1 MVVTAI
7 AIFVIWSLVITPPP
21 PPPLLSE
28 NQFSKRIEHEIDSLG
43 KWPDSKFCKDFY
55 NEVAYH
61 IDDYYNNKR
70 LGQTPSENEQW
81 KENLTKNL
89 YSAYTGKFVNQAF
102 YVFGRSEWKIEDLKF
117 IRSEYQ
123 TLRKSKLLEKGSP
136 VDTKFAEIQTI
147 LRKYD
152 EIAGFI
158 SGSKSFSFSVFGL
171 SDRFPVSVAQG
182 KLSQARIYLS
192 SPYASVNHCAR
203 LHDGLKDIPQTLFRA
218 HVRYLD
224 KKITHWSG
232 MYKHYNSHSD
242 YVNNLHKP
250 LKEEI
255 DALDNDIYSVNNFDR
270 EYENLS
276 RKWSADNAKAY
287 NYKYDD

>member
-1 MVVTAI
+1 
-7 AIFVIWSLVITPPP
+7 LVKPPSPPP
-21 PPPLLSE
+21 PPPPG
-28 NQFSKRIEHEIDSLG
+28 NQFTKRIEQEIDSLG

-55 NEVAYH
+55 DEVAYH
-61 IDDYYNNKR
+61 IDNYYNDGR
-70 LGQTPSENEQW
+70 LGQTASENEQW

-102 YVFGRSEWKIEDLKF
+102 YVFDRSEWKIDDLKF

-136 VDTKFAEIQTI
+136 VDKKFMEIQTI
-147 LRKYD
+147 LSKYD

-158 SGSKSFSFSVFGL
+158 SGCKRFSYSAFGL
-171 SDRFPVSVAQG
+171 SDRFPISTAQG

-192 SPYASVNHCAR
+192 SPYASVNHCSR
-203 LHDGLKDIPQTLFRA
+203 LHDGLNDIPQTLFRA

-232 MYKHYNSHSD
+232 MFKHYNSHSD

-255 DALDNDIYSVNNFDR
+255 DALDNDIYSVNNFNSEHNR
-270 EYENLS
+270 LS
-276 RKWSADNAKAY
+276 NKWDADNVKA
-287 NYKYDD
+287 NKHFNN